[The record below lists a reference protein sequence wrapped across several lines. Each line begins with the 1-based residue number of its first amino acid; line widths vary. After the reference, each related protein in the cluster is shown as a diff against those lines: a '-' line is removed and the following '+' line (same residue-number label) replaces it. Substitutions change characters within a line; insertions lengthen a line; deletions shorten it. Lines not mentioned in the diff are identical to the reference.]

1 MTARPLPL
9 KCNRCF
15 ASLGPDAAAPAG
27 APGVAGVYLDDTRH
41 LSRWEWGLP
50 GFAPIAGSDG
60 TATAER
66 HLGRFRD
73 HAQEL
78 RARRSLTLRPDGLDD
93 VLELVNEDARPH
105 EVRVR
110 LHADADFRDVFEAR
124 GRDRRSI
131 DRTPPRRDGWRWD
144 YTAEDGL
151 RSSTEVAFE
160 GWTGDDAIRL
170 APGERRVLRVAAR
183 FASEASGTQATA
195 PSAGWTPEALAARES
210 GGGPLRR
217 AFDDVEMLLLASP
230 EGPQI
235 AAGIPNFVTLFGRD
249 ALLTA
254 SFLLPSAPDLAAAA
268 LRGLARHQGTRQDPV
283 TREAPGKI
291 PHEVRTG
298 ELSRTGDIPFRRYY
312 GTSDASALYVI
323 LMRDHARQSGD
334 AALAHEL
341 KDHWRAALEWCR
353 AERTPDGF
361 LRYPAAEQGRGLLN
375 NSWKDSDDSMS
386 DAEGTLAEG
395 RLAVVEIQGYLAAA
409 LDAGA
414 DLEEAVGGEPGA
426 LRQEAADLREA
437 IDARFWNTRLG
448 LHALALTEE
457 GRQLDVASS
466 NPGHLL
472 WAGVL
477 TPERAA
483 EVAGRMMRPDL
494 WSGWGLRTLSTQAP
508 RYRPLSYHN
517 GSVWPHDTGLFAVG
531 LARYGLW
538 DAFGRVAEA
547 LRDLAAH
554 LPGRRLPELV
564 GGYPRE
570 ALPPLPYL
578 ETCSPQAWSAA
589 ALVAV
594 ERLSEGMAERLAP
607 RSTPPASP
615 APPHSAPGAA
625 RTWPGAATRPTAA
638 SAFAG
643 SPSGRS
649 PAT

>member
-1 MTARPLPL
+1 MTERPLPL

-15 ASLGPDAAAPAG
+15 ASLRPDACAPAG
-27 APGVAGVYLDDTRH
+27 ATGVTGVYLDDTRH
-41 LSRWEWGLP
+41 LSRWEWELP
-50 GFAPIAGSDG
+50 GFARIAGTDAP
-60 TATAER
+60 ATAER

-78 RARRSLTLRPDGLDD
+78 RARRTLTLGPDGLED
-93 VLELVNEDARPH
+93 VLELVNEDAHPH

-131 DRTPPRRDGWRWD
+131 GRSPPLRAGRRWD
-144 YTAEDGL
+144 YAAQDGA
-151 RSSTEVAFE
+151 RFSTEVSLD
-160 GWTGDDAIRL
+160 GWTGDDAIQL
-170 APGERRVLRVAAR
+170 APGERRVLRASAR
-183 FASEASGTQATA
+183 FASEVSGPQDPA
-195 PSAGWTPEALAARES
+195 PSAGWTPEARTARDR
-210 GGGPLRR
+210 GPAPLRR
-217 AFDDVEMLLLASP
+217 AFEDVEMLLLASE

-254 SFLLPSAPDLAAAA
+254 SFLLPSAPGLAAAA
-268 LRGLARHQGTRQDPV
+268 LRGLARRQGTRHDPA

-291 PHEVRTG
+291 PHEIRTG
-298 ELSRTGDIPFRRYY
+298 ELSRTGDIPFARYY

-323 LMRDHARQSGD
+323 LMRDHARQVGD
-334 AALAHEL
+334 AALAREL
-341 KDHWRAALEWCR
+341 APNWRAALAWCR
-353 AERTPDGF
+353 RERTPDGF

-386 DAEGTLAEG
+386 DASGALAGG

-414 DLEEAVGGEPGA
+414 DLEGLVGGDPGA
-426 LRQEAADLREA
+426 LRQEAADLRAA
-437 IDARFWNTRLG
+437 IDALFWNARLG

-457 GRQLDVASS
+457 DRQLDVASS

-477 TPERAA
+477 TPDRAE
-483 EVAGRMMRPDL
+483 EVAERMMRPDL
-494 WSGWGLRTLSTQAP
+494 WSGWGLRTLSTDAP

-517 GSVWPHDTGLFAVG
+517 GSVWPHDTGLFAIG

-538 DAFGRVAEA
+538 KAFDRVAGA
-547 LRDLAAH
+547 LGDLAAH
-554 LPGRRLPELV
+554 LPDQRLPELV
-564 GGYPRE
+564 GGYARE
-570 ALPPLPYL
+570 ELPPLPYL

-589 ALVAV
+589 ALIAID
-594 ERLSEGMAERLAP
+594 RLSKRGRLLNDDVEE
-607 RSTPPASP
+607 
-615 APPHSAPGAA
+615 PGI
-625 RTWPGAATRPTAA
+625 
-638 SAFAG
+638 AG
-643 SPSGRS
+643 RRWS
-649 PAT
+649 

>member
-1 MTARPLPL
+1 MTSRPLPL

-15 ASLGPDAAAPAG
+15 ASLRADAMAPKGAA
-27 APGVAGVYLDDTRH
+27 GVAGVYLDDTRH
-41 LSRWEWGLP
+41 LSRWEWELP
-50 GFAPIAGSDG
+50 GFAEIAGSDVP
-60 TATAER
+60 ALAER

-78 RARRSLTLRPDGLDD
+78 RARRTLRLRPDGVED

-131 DRTPPRRDGWRWD
+131 GRTPPRRDGWRWD
-144 YTAEDGL
+144 YIAQDGL
-151 RSSTEVAFE
+151 RSSTEIAFE
-160 GWTGDDAIRL
+160 GWSGDEAIRL
-170 APGERRVLRVAAR
+170 EPGERRVLRASAR
-183 FASEASGTQATA
+183 FVSEVSGPQSAA
-195 PSAGWTPEALAARES
+195 PSAGWTPEARAARD
-210 GGGPLRR
+210 GGDAPLRR

-235 AAGIPNFVTLFGRD
+235 AAGVPNFVTLFGRD

-254 SFLLPSAPDLAAAA
+254 SFLLPSAPGLVAAA
-268 LRGLARHQGTRQDPV
+268 LRGLARHQGTGHDPA

-298 ELSRTGDIPFRRYY
+298 ELSRTGDIPFGRYY
-312 GTSDASALYVI
+312 GTSDASALYVM
-323 LMRDHARQSGD
+323 LMRDHARHAND
-334 AALAHEL
+334 AALAREL
-341 KDHWRAALEWCR
+341 APNWRAALAWCR
-353 AERTPDGF
+353 RERTPDGF

-386 DAEGTLAEG
+386 DASGALAGG
-395 RLAVVEIQGYLAAA
+395 RLAVIEIQGYLAAA

-414 DLEEAVGGEPGA
+414 DLEELVGGDPGT
-426 LRQEAADLREA
+426 LRREAADLRAA
-437 IDARFWNTRLG
+437 IDARFWNGRLG

-477 TPERAA
+477 TQRRAE
-483 EVAGRMMRPDL
+483 EVAERMMRPDL
-494 WSGWGLRTLSTQAP
+494 WSGWGVRTLSAHAP

-517 GSVWPHDTGLFAVG
+517 GSVWPHDTGLFALG
-531 LARYGLW
+531 LARYNLW
-538 DAFGRVAEA
+538 DAFDRVAGA
-547 LRDLAAH
+547 LHELATH
-554 LPGRRLPELV
+554 LPDRRLPELV
-564 GGYPRE
+564 GGYARGE
-570 ALPPLPYL
+570 LPPLPYL

-589 ALVAV
+589 ALIAV
-594 ERLSEGMAERLAP
+594 ERSSERK
-607 RSTPPASP
+607 R
-615 APPHSAPGAA
+615 
-625 RTWPGAATRPTAA
+625 R
-638 SAFAG
+638 
-643 SPSGRS
+643 
-649 PAT
+649 